1 MKKSVF
7 TLVAVLL
14 FSAPTFVAEAFDW
27 TPKSSAEERA
37 AFVSRAR
44 EAGEN
49 ALADR
54 VAALDDAAWIDAAI
68 RGAEDLLVRT
78 EDLDSFDAKRR
89 AALELLDFPLHV
101 DNYARTADPKVRT
114 AFEESAIAYARRA
127 VVRVRDEVR
136 VATVAPGTLR
146 AWHVYNMAYVLKGPR
161 HTVLVDFTPY
171 PFAKGC
177 AVWTDE
183 DWDAFAELGDLLV
196 VTHPHRDHLS
206 IPLVRR
212 MRAKGKP
219 VVLPCAITNVTAVV
233 LDSDHAEPVDVAG
246 VAIRN
251 FCGFQGNVPCNSYN
265 LEIDGVTVADNG
277 DNSDINKDALQ
288 MDCPPADLI
297 IAATWNR
304 PMFFVKSCML
314 ARGFRRDRAVFLPSH
329 DNELMH
335 SVPHR
340 ESYHELYASDRRLG
354 APDFTWPITKVL
366 AWGESITVGTGG
378 LLPFVCRTD
387 STDAFR
393 IDDVTVDCAAAYRE
407 DEPETSIPRLRDA
420 FAARGMTCGASVGDA
435 VLGERSF
442 PLLFDRQNRHK
453 PAFDA
458 VLRAL
463 STDAS
468 KTHACCL
475 R

>member
-1 MKKSVF
+1 MRKSVF
-7 TLVAVLL
+7 TLVAAVL
-14 FSAPTFVAEAFDW
+14 FSASTFVAEAFDW

-68 RGAEDLLVRT
+68 RGAEELLSRT
-78 EDLDSFDAKRR
+78 EGLDSFDAKRR
-89 AALELLDFPLHV
+89 AALELLDYPLHV
-101 DNYARTADPKVRT
+101 DNYAQTTDPKVRT

-136 VATVAPGTLR
+136 AATVAPGTLR

-177 AVWTDE
+177 AAWTDE

-206 IPLVRR
+206 LPLIRR
-212 MRAKGKP
+212 MQAKGKP

-354 APDFTWPITKVL
+354 APDFTWPTTKVL

-378 LLPFVCRTD
+378 ILL
-387 STDAFR
+387 
-393 IDDVTVDCAAAYRE
+393 
-407 DEPETSIPRLRDA
+407 
-420 FAARGMTCGASVGDA
+420 
-435 VLGERSF
+435 
-442 PLLFDRQNRHK
+442 
-453 PAFDA
+453 
-458 VLRAL
+458 
-463 STDAS
+463 
-468 KTHACCL
+468 
-475 R
+475 